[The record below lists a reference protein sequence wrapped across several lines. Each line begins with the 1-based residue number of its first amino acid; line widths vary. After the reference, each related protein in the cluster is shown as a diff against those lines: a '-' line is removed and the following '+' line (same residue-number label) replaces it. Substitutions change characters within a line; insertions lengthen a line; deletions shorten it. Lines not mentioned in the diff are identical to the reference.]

1 MGFFSM
7 VKEVVGCQVQL
18 HKLLRDSDL
27 AFYNMTGINPKGF
40 HKDIRSLLENTCKEQ
55 WKMHDMID
63 YPMKTEDMTLIKL
76 GMVCKIAQNARD
88 EKAHDSISKALYK
101 LSEISC
107 FTIKPEI
114 YQYVRSITDSPL
126 YLG

>member
-1 MGFFSM
+1 MGIFSM
-7 VKEVVGCQVQL
+7 FKEVVGCQVQL

-55 WKMHDMID
+55 WRIHDIVD

-76 GMVCKIAQNARD
+76 GMVCEIAQNAKD
-88 EKAHDSISKALYK
+88 ERAYNSISKALFK

-107 FTIKPEI
+107 FSIKPEI
-114 YQYVRSITDSPL
+114 YHYVKSITRSPM
-126 YLG
+126 Y